1 MRCWWVVPF
10 SKTCHIELRN
20 VGSKPVHATL
30 GPIGLGKWVWNDRSM
45 LFHATWRQEYPI
57 HTKAQDGTC
66 DWNFVDIDG
75 RGVYVGDTL
84 AIHNGCGAWW
94 GEGDEKIWVDDDRFP
109 SIFGTGTEDYYGY
122 SYGDRGT
129 FFEAPFHAEP
139 RWEGNRRPGH
149 VTNTRTRGLDGIPFD
164 HRLSMNLEIWHW
176 EATTMA
182 YAATTYWYA
191 HPGHAATALR
201 TRSRPLGRCC
211 RGRAALCCRCGH
223 GKTTPPLLI
232 SRRRTDNAHS
242 PLDAG
247 RCRYLSCV
255 SFGLDY
261 PSQRGAQRRPFTV
274 RLLCDA
280 RTARRACYCR
290 HFDVASAAIAG
301 STTVSRRRPGGRRA
315 PPRVRHR
322 LTISSAAR
330 EMRRT
335 LAIRQVSG
343 DRVVALVEIV
353 SPANKDRPVSV
364 EQFANKAE
372 MALRQG
378 IHVVMA
384 DLFPPGPHDPRG
396 MHAAIWERFD
406 EDSHSLPHDEPLTLA
421 SYVAGPM
428 PEAYLEHLAA
438 GTALVEMPLF
448 LDVDHYIYLPL
459 EPTYMAAYH
468 GMPQRWRNVLE

>member
-1 MRCWWVVPF
+1 M
-10 SKTCHIELRN
+10 
-20 VGSKPVHATL
+20 
-30 GPIGLGKWVWNDRSM
+30 PIHHWTRVDAGT
-45 LFHATWRQEYPI
+45 FHAFHLGWITHLSE
-57 HTKAQDGTC
+57 A
-66 DWNFVDIDG
+66 
-75 RGVYVGDTL
+75 L
-84 AIHNGCGAWW
+84 NGGLL
-94 GEGDEKIWVDDDRFP
+94 P
-109 SIFGTGTEDYYGY
+109 SGF
-122 SYGDRGT
+122 
-129 FFEAPFHAEP
+129 
-139 RWEGNRRPGH
+139 
-149 VTNTRTRGLDGIPFD
+149 
-164 HRLSMNLEIWHW
+164 
-176 EATTMA
+176 
-182 YAATTYWYA
+182 YAMPEQ
-191 HPGHAATALR
+191 H
-201 TRSRPLGRCC
+201 
-211 RGRAALCCRCGH
+211 
-223 GKTTPPLLI
+223 
-232 SRRRTDNAHS
+232 
-242 PLDAG
+242 
-247 RCRYLSCV
+247 
-255 SFGLDY
+255 
-261 PSQRGAQRRPFTV
+261 
-274 RLLCDA
+274 
-280 RTARRACYCR
+280 
-290 HFDVASAAIAG
+290 
-301 STTVSRRRPGGRRA
+301 GGRVIADILTLRAPPSPAAPPFQEGGLAVTEA

>member
-1 MRCWWVVPF
+1 MR
-10 SKTCHIELRN
+10 
-20 VGSKPVHATL
+20 
-30 GPIGLGKWVWNDRSM
+30 
-45 LFHATWRQEYPI
+45 
-57 HTKAQDGTC
+57 
-66 DWNFVDIDG
+66 
-75 RGVYVGDTL
+75 
-84 AIHNGCGAWW
+84 
-94 GEGDEKIWVDDDRFP
+94 
-109 SIFGTGTEDYYGY
+109 
-122 SYGDRGT
+122 
-129 FFEAPFHAEP
+129 
-139 RWEGNRRPGH
+139 
-149 VTNTRTRGLDGIPFD
+149 
-164 HRLSMNLEIWHW
+164 
-176 EATTMA
+176 
-182 YAATTYWYA
+182 
-191 HPGHAATALR
+191 
-201 TRSRPLGRCC
+201 
-211 RGRAALCCRCGH
+211 RAALCCRCGH

-301 STTVSRRRPGGRRA
+301 STTVSRRRPGGHRGR
-315 PPRVRHR
+315 PRVRHR

-438 GTALVEMPLF
+438 GTARRNAAFPGCGPLHLSPFGTDLHGRLSWHAPAMAKRPRIAARSRNPCPTRRGSATLLV
-448 LDVDHYIYLPL
+448 
-459 EPTYMAAYH
+459 H
-468 GMPQRWRNVLE
+468 GRTF